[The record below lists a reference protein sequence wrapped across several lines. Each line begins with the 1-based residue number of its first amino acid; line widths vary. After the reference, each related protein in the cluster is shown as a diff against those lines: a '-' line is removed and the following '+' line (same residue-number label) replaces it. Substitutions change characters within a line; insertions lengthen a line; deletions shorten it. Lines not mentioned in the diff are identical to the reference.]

1 MFRGHPPRSECRSR
15 AGQGSA
21 VQVCP
26 EQRRSEEV
34 SGPGGCKLWC
44 EKEDVVRG
52 IQSQKTRGASNA
64 RVLQPDQ
71 PDAQN
76 MLGPF
81 ARGYESGRW
90 LVRCLSTRFCLQPR
104 PTARAVTS
112 PEAPWRSVPAQVV
125 SARGCAHPRGVTANG
140 QPDCDRSPAAS
151 GWDALGLVRDGH
163 WNRNVMRPCFC
174 QPDLF
179 FSRIPHLHLLAFL
192 VSARDGRV
200 VSSASNPRA
209 QLQWVVCCPDFEL
222 SNSRLGRS
230 ALRQAPQA
238 SPFLKASCAASA
250 LAVSPMNPMLE
261 NPPHRPL
268 PPSAKSTR

>member
-1 MFRGHPPRSECRSR
+1 MATPHGVNAGRVQGKDLRCRSVLSSVAAR
-15 AGQGSA
+15 KCQDPEDASCGARKKMLCGGSRVKRQGGHQTS
-21 VQVCP
+21 
-26 EQRRSEEV
+26 
-34 SGPGGCKLWC
+34 
-44 EKEDVVRG
+44 
-52 IQSQKTRGASNA
+52 

-125 SARGCAHPRGVTANG
+125 SARGCAPPRGVTANG

-261 NPPHRPL
+261 NPPHWAL